1 MRAFRGKCKFG
12 WTIRDLKSA
21 TIVGARSKQGQN
33 QNNYENHAEPTDFI
47 KNSQTQIH
55 SGVGRKDVVQGVRQ

>member
-1 MRAFRGKCKFG
+1 MQI
-12 WTIRDLKSA
+12 WLDLKSA

-33 QNNYENHAEPTDFI
+33 QKRYENHAEFTAFI

-55 SGVGRKDVVQGVRQ
+55 SGFGRVLCSVRE